1 MAARCRMACWG
12 LPRSGVLKV
21 MGLLLESL
29 AWLAG
34 TVQFALTFQ
43 QLRRANPTEKIPQ
56 FFGRPRNH
64 PGEIYA
70 YRAIAL
76 FLLMLSFVAFTD
88 LLGPWV
94 VLLVLIGSIPAVILN
109 VQHNRRVQ
117 GGASPTPGK
126 EAA

>member
-1 MAARCRMACWG
+1 
-12 LPRSGVLKV
+12 
-21 MGLLLESL
+21 MGLLLGTL

-43 QLRRANPTEKIPQ
+43 QLRRANPTEKIPLL
-56 FFGRPRNH
+56 FGRPRNH

-70 YRAIAL
+70 YRAIGL
-76 FLLMLSFVAFTD
+76 FLLMLAFFAFID

-109 VQHNRRVQ
+109 IQHNRRVQ
-117 GGASPTPGK
+117 GGPSPTTRKSP
-126 EAA
+126 A